1 MNSTLR
7 NLLLSAALIAVSAGG
22 FALAEMVISPSA
34 RTTSSAL
41 ASPGLS
47 DLSAYKT
54 IVTDTQA
61 IAATG
66 DLTGAEHRI
75 TDLET
80 LWDQNA
86 TALRQADRAAWS
98 AVDAAADDVF
108 SALRAGSPDRA
119 RVDTALATL
128 VNTLDAPVPAAATG
142 PIQYV
147 SGIAVTDESGR
158 ALPCEDLIGQLR
170 DATSAATPTAEV
182 TNLQT
187 RALERCNADD
197 DAHSNTFAAQALA
210 QIRG

>member
-1 MNSTLR
+1 MNSPFK
-7 NLLLSAALIAVSAGG
+7 NLLLSAALIAIPAGG
-22 FALAEMVISPSA
+22 FALAEVVFSPSA
-34 RTTSSAL
+34 QTTYSAV
-41 ASPGLS
+41 ASAGLG
-47 DLSAYKT
+47 DLSSYKT

-61 IAATG
+61 IAASG
-66 DLTGAEHRI
+66 DLAAAEHRI
-75 TDLET
+75 TDLEM

-86 TALRQADRAAWS
+86 AALRQADRAAWS

-128 VNTLDAPVPAAATG
+128 VSTLDAPVPVAAAR
-142 PIQYV
+142 PIQLV

-170 DATSAATPTAEV
+170 DATAGTTPSAAV
-182 TNLQT
+182 TDLQT
-187 RALERCNADD
+187 KALERCNADD

-210 QIRG
+210 QIKG